1 MSLTIEEVQHI
12 ANLARMN
19 LSEDELERYRKQLS
33 AILDYFKQLE
43 GLDTKDIP
51 PTANVSADQN
61 PLRVDQSDPSLSPE
75 ELLKNAPEKDDHL
88 FQVPPI
94 FE

>member
-1 MSLTIEEVQHI
+1 MPLTIEEVRHI

-19 LSEDELERYRKQLS
+19 LTEDELELYRKQLS

-43 GLDTKDIP
+43 GLDTEDIP
-51 PTANVSADQN
+51 PTANVSVDQN
-61 PLRVDQSDPSLSPE
+61 PSRLDQPDSSLSPE
-75 ELLKNAPEKDDHL
+75 ELLNNAPKKDDHL

>member
-1 MSLTIEEVQHI
+1 MSLTNEEVQHI

-19 LSEDELERYRKQLS
+19 LSEDELELYRKQLS

-43 GLDTKDIP
+43 ALDTDDIP
-51 PTANVSADQN
+51 PTANVSVDQN
-61 PLRVDQSDPSLSPE
+61 PLRVDQPDSSLSPE
-75 ELLKNAPEKDDHL
+75 ELLQNAPEKDDHL
-88 FQVPPI
+88 FRVPPI

>member
-19 LSEDELERYRKQLS
+19 LTVDELERYRKQLS

-43 GLDTKDIP
+43 GLDTEDIP
-51 PTANVSADQN
+51 PTANISIEQN
-61 PLRVDQSDPSLSPE
+61 PLRVDQSVSSLSPE
-75 ELLKNAPEKDDHL
+75 ELLNNAPEKEDHL

-94 FE
+94 FD

>member
-19 LSEDELERYRKQLS
+19 LTEDELELYRKQLS

-43 GLDTKDIP
+43 GLDTEGIP
-51 PTANVSADQN
+51 PTANVSVNQN
-61 PLRVDQSDPSLSPE
+61 PLRVDQPGTSLSPE
-75 ELLKNAPEKDDHL
+75 VLLNNAPEKADHL

>member
-1 MSLTIEEVQHI
+1 MSLTIKEVRHI

-19 LSEDELERYRKQLS
+19 LTDDELELYRKQLS

-43 GLDTKDIP
+43 ELETEDIP

-61 PLRVDQSDPSLSPE
+61 LLRVDQPNPSLSPQ
-75 ELLKNAPEKDDHL
+75 ELLDNAPEKDDHL

>member
-1 MSLTIEEVQHI
+1 MSLTNREVQHI

-19 LSEDELERYRKQLS
+19 LTEDELELYRNQLS
-33 AILDYFKQLE
+33 AILDYFQQLE
-43 GLDTKDIP
+43 GLDTKDVP
-51 PTANVSADQN
+51 PTSNVSVDQN
-61 PLRVDQSDPSLSPE
+61 PLREDQPDSSLSPE
-75 ELLKNAPEKDDHL
+75 ELLNNAPEKDDHL

>member
-19 LSEDELERYRKQLS
+19 LTEEELELYRNQLS

-43 GLDTKDIP
+43 GLDTEGIP
-51 PTANVSADQN
+51 PTANVSVDQNILRADQ
-61 PLRVDQSDPSLSPE
+61 PDPGLSHE
-75 ELLKNAPEKDDHL
+75 ELLNNAPEKDDHL

-94 FE
+94 FD

>member
-1 MSLTIEEVQHI
+1 MSLTNREVQHI

-19 LSEDELERYRKQLS
+19 LTDDELELYRKQLS

-43 GLDTKDIP
+43 GLDTEDIP
-51 PTANVSADQN
+51 PTANVSVDQN
-61 PLRVDQSDPSLSPE
+61 TLRVDQPDSSLSPE
-75 ELLKNAPEKDDHL
+75 ELLHNAPEKSDHL
-88 FQVPPI
+88 FRVPPI

>member
-1 MSLTIEEVQHI
+1 MSLTIEEVRHI
-12 ANLARMN
+12 ANLARLN
-19 LSEDELERYRKQLS
+19 LTDDELELYRKQLS

-43 GLDTKDIP
+43 ELETENIP
-51 PTANVSADQN
+51 PTANVSVDQN
-61 PLRVDQSDPSLSPE
+61 PLRVDRTDLSLSPE
-75 ELLKNAPEKDDHL
+75 ELLHNAPEKDDHL